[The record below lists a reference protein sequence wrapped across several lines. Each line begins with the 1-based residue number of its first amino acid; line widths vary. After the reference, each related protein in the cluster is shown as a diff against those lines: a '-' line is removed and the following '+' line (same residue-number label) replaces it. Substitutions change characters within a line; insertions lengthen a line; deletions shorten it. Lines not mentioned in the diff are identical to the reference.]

1 MAAPECNNAASV
13 ITAVASLVSA
23 LAWPVL
29 VGIIFYAM
37 YSSFD
42 TITDKFEKFMKG
54 KNSAK
59 IGVSPSGGFTL
70 EVVQHVAS
78 VSANAVIE
86 SAKKSSTGA
95 LSDTQISE
103 VSTSATLAA
112 ISLTPNVSDLQKRLK
127 VLWVDDH
134 PENNIDLQFAFQAL
148 GIIVVCIDS
157 NDGIQ
162 QAFEDASGFDMVVT
176 DMYRDG
182 LAKGTRQADAEAGMK
197 TVEQIR
203 LSHPGV
209 KVIIYAGSWSASHR
223 SDYLQP
229 PITLITNYPQEVY
242 NTVVDMAKIKA
253 R

>member
-1 MAAPECNNAASV
+1 MATPEGNTTAGI

-37 YSSFD
+37 YSGFD
-42 TITDKFEKFMKG
+42 TITEKFEKFMRG
-54 KNSAK
+54 KESAK

-70 EVVQHVAS
+70 EVVQHIAS
-78 VSANAVIE
+78 ASANAVIE

-95 LSDTQISE
+95 LSETQVSE
-103 VSTSATLAA
+103 VSASATSAA
-112 ISLTPNVSDLQKRLK
+112 ISLTPNVFDPQKRLS

-148 GIIVVCIDS
+148 GIIVICIDS
-157 NDGIQ
+157 NNGIE
-162 QAFEDASGFDMVVT
+162 QAFEDASNFDVVIT

-182 LAKGTRQADAEAGMK
+182 LANGSRQTDAEAGMK
-197 TVEQIR
+197 TVEKIR
-203 LSHPGV
+203 LSHPSV
-209 KVIIYAGSWSASHR
+209 KIIIYAGSWSASHR

-229 PITLITNYPQEVY
+229 PVTLITNYPQEVY